1 MNVSTFLA
9 IAGPVSGL
17 LIALVGGL
25 FAMNTQ
31 RASAA
36 KMYTE
41 ASVTVLEELA
51 KVRAE
56 NRLMRGAIGELVDVI
71 RKDVVPIIE
80 GEHPGV
86 VHKLELV
93 KERAEAAI

>member
-9 IAGPVSGL
+9 IAGPVSGV

-41 ASVTVLEELA
+41 ASVTVLGELK
-51 KVRAE
+51 KVREE
-56 NRLMRGAIGELVDVI
+56 NRLMRAAIEELIDVM

-80 GEHPGV
+80 GDHPAV

-93 KERAEAAI
+93 KEKAQAVI